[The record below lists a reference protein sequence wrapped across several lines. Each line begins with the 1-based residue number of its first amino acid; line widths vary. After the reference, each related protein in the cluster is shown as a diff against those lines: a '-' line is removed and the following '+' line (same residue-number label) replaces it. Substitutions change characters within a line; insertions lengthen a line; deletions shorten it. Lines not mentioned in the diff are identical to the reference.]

1 MAFGRIRRHREKKR
15 DKRRSEERKRKQEL
29 AAANSPEKMKEDIEQ
44 VQQTVTEAD
53 KADEARREEEREKHK
68 QESEEDVTT
77 KLPGLDEETKAA
89 MRASANTAISR
100 QISDASRRMASQ
112 SGRMG
117 VKGGAAMNP
126 QSELYGSGLE
136 AQMQFQRDL
145 AEQDSDVAMK
155 RLAAY
160 LASLEGK
167 SAESVLRRQQYIDY
181 ILSKQAQ
188 NKQQVDSSQYKVQ

>member
-1 MAFGRIRRHREKKR
+1 MAFGRIRRHRENKR
-15 DKRRSEERKRKQEL
+15 EKRAEKERQRQEKL
-29 AAANSPEKMKEDIEQ
+29 NQQNSPGKMQEELDRLNQMVSDYE
-44 VQQTVTEAD
+44 
-53 KADEARREEEREKHK
+53 KADEERREQERLKNEEQAEK
-68 QESEEDVTT
+68 DVN
-77 KLPGLDEETKAA
+77 KKMEGIDEETKAA
-89 MRASANTAISR
+89 MRSSANTAISR

-126 QSELYGSGLE
+126 QSELYGTGLE
-136 AQMQFQRDL
+136 ASMQFERDM
-145 AEQDSDVAMK
+145 AEQDYDVSMK

-160 LASLEGK
+160 LAALEGK
-167 SAESVLRRQQYIDY
+167 SAESVLRRQQVIDY